1 MRELREKYGLTR
13 EQEYLIVQRVLE
25 GDTNAFEELVL
36 EYEKKVYN
44 VALRMLNNSE
54 DAADMT
60 QEAFIKAYN
69 SLSGFRGDSKFSV
82 WLTRIVSN
90 LCLDFM
96 RSRNRRPTVSLSMED
111 EDGED
116 VQLDI
121 ADTSQS
127 PEQLLERSLTRESVR
142 RGLQSLPEDYRE
154 ILLLRE
160 IQGLSYDEI
169 AAALDI
175 EVGTVKSRI
184 FRGRKKLCDYLIKD
198 GNIPEFVS
206 SGRTRG
212 GGLP

>member
-1 MRELREKYGLTR
+1 MTR
-13 EQEYLIVQRVLE
+13 EQEYLIVQQVLE
-25 GDTNAFEELVL
+25 GNTNAFEELVL

-44 VALRMLNNSE
+44 VALRILGNSE

-60 QEAFIKAYN
+60 QEAFIKAFN
-69 SLSGFRGDSKFSV
+69 SMSGFRGDSKFSV

-90 LCLDFM
+90 LCLDFL
-96 RSRNRRPTVSLSMED
+96 RSRSRRPTVSLSVED
-111 EDGED
+111 DEGDD

-121 ADTSQS
+121 ADVSQS
-127 PEQLLERSLTRESVR
+127 PELLLERSLTRESVR
-142 RGLQSLPEDYRE
+142 RGLKALPEDYRE

-169 AAALDI
+169 AEALNI

-198 GNIPEFVS
+198 GNIPDFAS
-206 SGRTRG
+206 SGKTRG
-212 GGLP
+212 GELP